1 MKPPQKWKRET
12 NNLEMS
18 IMRRDKEVEEMS
30 QEIKESQGLEIE
42 GG

>member
-1 MKPPQKWKRET
+1 MSNP
-12 NNLEMS
+12 EMS
-18 IMRRDKEVEEMS
+18 IMRRDKEAEEIL

>member
-1 MKPPQKWKRET
+1 MNIP
-12 NNLEMS
+12 EMS

-30 QEIKESQGLEIE
+30 QEIKESQGLEI